1 MTEIIKFINVGKE
14 YEAVKAT
21 ALSSVT
27 FSVNEGEFLCIVGPS
42 GCGKSTILR
51 LIGGIED
58 QTLGE
63 IKKPEGIS
71 MVFQSGALLPWMTV
85 EENVSLVN
93 KIRGYGVLKVK
104 ETNNQYLKMMDL
116 EELKMR
122 YPRELSGGQR
132 QRVGIARALAV
143 EPKVLLL
150 DEPFSALDPVTTEEM
165 HKYLLDIWFK
175 TGKTIIMVS
184 HSIEEALLLAD
195 RIMVMEKGKIKQ
207 VLNVEIER
215 PRHEESEKIIKD
227 AEKIKKIME
236 SEFAS
241 Q

>member
-104 ETNNQYLKMMDL
+104 EISNQYLKMMDL
-116 EELKMR
+116 KELKMR

>member
-14 YEAVKAT
+14 YKVVKAT

-58 QTLGE
+58 KTLGE
-63 IKKPEGIS
+63 IEKPEGIS
-71 MVFQSGALLPWMTV
+71 MVFQSGALLPWMNV

-93 KIRGYGVLKVK
+93 KIKGYGVLKVK
-104 ETNNQYLKMMDL
+104 EISNQYLKMMDL
-116 EELKMR
+116 KELKMR